1 MRSIDLNCDCG
12 EGFGAYTIGDDEA
25 MMDIVTSANVACGL
39 HGGDAEIMGRVF
51 ATARARGI
59 AIGAHPGFPDLWG
72 FGRRPIPFTAGEI
85 ERLLAY
91 QIGAAMGLAA
101 YAGHRISYVKVHGA
115 LSHVAMADES
125 VARAIARSV
134 KTVEPRLG
142 FLAVAGTL
150 LETVAAQEGLA
161 VAREI
166 YADRAYTDDGRLVP
180 RSSPGAVLH
189 DAVEVADRVLEMV
202 REGAVIA
209 LSGERI
215 PVAIDSVCVHGDSA
229 NAVAMA
235 RAVRTRLEGDGI
247 ALAPIAWK
255 A

>member
-25 MMDIVTSANVACGL
+25 MLGIVTSANVACGL
-39 HGGDAEIMGRVF
+39 HGGDAEIMGRIF
-51 ATARARGI
+51 TTAKARGI

-72 FGRRPIPFTAGEI
+72 FGRRRMPFMAGEI
-85 ERLLAY
+85 ERLVAY

-101 YAGHRISYVKVHGA
+101 YAGHRISYVKIHGA
-115 LSHVAMADES
+115 LSHVAMEDES

-134 KTVEPRLG
+134 KAVEPRLG
-142 FLAVAGTL
+142 FLAVAGTF
-150 LETVAAQEGLA
+150 LETAAAAEGLA

-166 YADRAYTDDGRLVP
+166 YADRAYADDGRLVP

-189 DAVEVADRVLEMV
+189 DPEEVADRVFEMV
-202 REGAVIA
+202 SEGAVIA
-209 LSGERI
+209 RSGEHI
-215 PVAIDSVCVHGDSA
+215 PVGIDSVCVHGDSP
-229 NAVAMA
+229 NAVVMA
-235 RAVRTRLEGDGI
+235 RAVRARLEGAGI
-247 ALAPIAWK
+247 TLAPVTWA